1 MNDERLMTADHFIVH
16 RSSFIVRAAKCSAGF
31 TLIELLVVVTI
42 VGLLM
47 GMILVAVQHSRMA
60 ARRFACQ
67 SNLHQWALAVQNYAT
82 IHHGELPRRG
92 QGVQPTTQFDRPDD
106 WFNALPPLMESEPLT
121 RRLADNVPPVPGE
134 SGPWMCPDLL
144 DNGQPQYFAYGMNM
158 WLSTSK
164 GANPDR
170 IDKVGPTTTMVF
182 LADGNGTQCSVL
194 PANAP
199 YSPAPRHGGY
209 VNLAF
214 LDGHVTAFSGQE
226 VGCGVGDPGRPDIRW
241 VVPGSPWTGP

>member
-1 MNDERLMTADHFIVH
+1 MCLSPSSRRGFLQSRRVHFNRTIGGRHHRGSADGNDSR
-16 RSSFIVRAAKCSAGF
+16 RRAAFADG
-31 TLIELLVVVTI
+31 
-42 VGLLM
+42 GA
-47 GMILVAVQHSRMA
+47 AVS
-60 ARRFACQ
+60 CQ
-67 SNLHQWALAVQNYAT
+67 ANLHQWALAVQNYAT

-92 QGVQPTTQFDRPDD
+92 QGVQPTTQFDRPND

-182 LADGNGTQCSVL
+182 LADGIGTQCSVL
-194 PANAP
+194 PANSP

-214 LDGHVTAFSGQE
+214 LDGHVTAFSGPE
-226 VGCGVGDPGRPDIRW
+226 VGCGVGDPSRPDIRW